1 MNKSKVF
8 KIKKFMKY
16 SLKQYAVYSVLACYT
31 DKNQVSHISRE
42 VLSQL
47 SGVSDLD
54 TISKYTNQFTL
65 DGLIKKESK
74 YSPVTGKKFVEYT
87 ILEPQDDYLFCTNK
101 LFSGNAEL
109 IGFLCLL
116 AQYKVG
122 NTNTIKLTS
131 SALIKKI
138 GIGRTTFYKYMKL
151 ALQDGSV
158 LKTDDGYVLSDEIFP
173 TFEHRT
179 KPSKEETKRLK
190 ELSSDPSSVEA
201 KILSGYYDKNTNT
214 VLNWKSSIEDLIN
227 FCLSGVPKRGNKVQQ
242 PDIKYIF

>member
-1 MNKSKVF
+1 
-8 KIKKFMKY
+8 
-16 SLKQYAVYSVLACYT
+16 
-31 DKNQVSHISRE
+31 
-42 VLSQL
+42 
-47 SGVSDLD
+47 
-54 TISKYTNQFTL
+54 
-65 DGLIKKESK
+65 
-74 YSPVTGKKFVEYT
+74 
-87 ILEPQDDYLFCTNK
+87 
-101 LFSGNAEL
+101 
-109 IGFLCLL
+109 
-116 AQYKVG
+116 
-122 NTNTIKLTS
+122 
-131 SALIKKI
+131 
-138 GIGRTTFYKYMKL
+138 MKL

-190 ELSSDPSSVEA
+190 ELISDPSSVEA